1 MRYALAYAVAAVVFL
16 ALDIVWLTMMGK
28 RLYEGEIGQ
37 LLARDVRLI
46 PAVAFYVLYVAGI
59 VFFAVRPALA
69 SGQWTTALLNGVVLG
84 LVAYATYDLTNQA
97 TMSVWSTKVT
107 LADLAW
113 GMFLTGAA
121 ATAASAA
128 TLKVFGRG

>member
-128 TLKVFGRG
+128 TLKVFGR